1 MIESLN
7 IKNVGLIE
15 EIDISFNSGLN
26 ILSGETGAGKSMII
40 ASINFLL
47 GEKPSKDFIRT
58 SEESAYV
65 EGIIF
70 IKENELIKTLED
82 LSIKIDD
89 DNKILLSRSINRF
102 GKQIIKANGRPIT
115 ISMLKD
121 IGTMIVDVHGQHEHQ
136 SLLNISN
143 HIFLLDRFCDDKI
156 AMFKNELAV
165 KYREYKEILK
175 VIDSLSG
182 DEKERIKKIDL
193 FNFQIEEIENANLKL
208 GEEEELSQR
217 KIILS
222 STEKLIK
229 STDLA
234 IERLYGDDNTDEVS
248 ASDKVSIAL
257 SMVKDICNLDSD
269 KTNLSDILEAVSAQ
283 INEVIIELR
292 HYRDELEH
300 DPYELAEI
308 ENRLNLIYNLKRK
321 YGTDIKEILEYLT
334 DIKEQINFVNNR
346 EEELKKLEK
355 EKVKVYDE
363 AICICSKISEF
374 RKKEG
379 KIIEKNIE
387 NILKD
392 LGMKDAEFKINIM
405 QIEKFS
411 PNGFD
416 KVEFM
421 ISPNIGE
428 PLKSLVKIASG
439 GEMSRVMLA
448 LKTVLADVDNIDT
461 FIFDE
466 IDTGVSGR
474 TAQKVAEKLLFISK
488 SHQIICITHLP
499 QIASIGDEHF
509 LIEKKSNEVKTIT
522 NIYKL
527 SDEKSVMELARLI
540 GGAKITEATIE
551 AAREMKHL
559 AKNIK

>member
-15 EIDISFNSGLN
+15 EIDISFDVGLN

-58 SEESAYV
+58 GEESSFV
-65 EGIIF
+65 EGLIF
-70 IKENELIKTLED
+70 IKENEVIKTLED
-82 LSIKIDD
+82 LSIKIDE
-89 DNKILLSRSINRF
+89 DNMILISRSINRF
-102 GKQIIKANGRPIT
+102 GKQIIKVNGRPIT
-115 ISMLKD
+115 ISMLKE
-121 IGTMIVDVHGQHEHQ
+121 IGAMIVDVHGQHEHQ
-136 SLLNISN
+136 SLLNVSN
-143 HIFLLDRFCDDKI
+143 HICLLDRFCDDKI
-156 AMFKNELAV
+156 GVLKNELGL
-165 KYREYKEILK
+165 KYKQYKEILK
-175 VIDSLSG
+175 IIESLSG
-182 DEKERIKKIDL
+182 DEREHIKKMDL
-193 FNFQIEEIENANLKL
+193 FNFQIDEIESANLKL
-208 GEEEELSQR
+208 GEEEELSAR
-217 KIILS
+217 KLVLS
-222 STEKLIK
+222 STEKLMK
-229 STDLA
+229 STDVA
-234 IERLYGDDNTDEVS
+234 IEHLYGDDNMDEVS
-248 ASDKVSIAL
+248 ASDKVSKAL
-257 SMVKDICNLDSD
+257 SMVNDICTLDED
-269 KTNLSDILEAVSAQ
+269 KKNLSDILESAFAQ

-292 HYRDELEH
+292 HYRDQLEH
-300 DPYELAEI
+300 DPYQLAEI

-321 YGTDIKEILEYLT
+321 YGTNIKEILDYLS
-334 DIKEQINFVNNR
+334 DVKEQMNLVNNR

-355 EKVKVYDE
+355 EKEKIYDE
-363 AICICSKISEF
+363 AISICLEISKV

-379 KIIEKNIE
+379 QIIEKNIE

-392 LGMKDAEFKINIM
+392 LGMKDAEFKINIT
-405 QIEKFS
+405 QVEKFS
-411 PNGFD
+411 PSGFD

-428 PLKSLVKIASG
+428 PLKSLAKIASG

-488 SHQIICITHLP
+488 NHQILCITHLP
-499 QIASIGDEHF
+499 QIASIGHEHF
-509 LIEKKSNEVKTIT
+509 LIEKKSNDVKTVT

-527 SDEKSVMELARLI
+527 SEEKSVMELARLI
-540 GGAKITEATIE
+540 GGAKITDATVE
-551 AAREMKHL
+551 AAREMKEL